1 MIAILIDGI
10 VQGLQ
15 LSLMAVGI
23 TLIYGLG
30 GVLNLAHGQFAV
42 VGGIATALFIEA
54 GVNPLAACA
63 LGILSAGVFGLAV
76 DRTLLLPAY
85 RSAGEERL
93 LLGLLITLGL
103 SFVVNGYLDY
113 KYPNISL
120 TLKLAT
126 PSFDMAGITVRT
138 ASAVAGGNAILAI
151 VLLLAFLKGTLLG
164 KVIRSIIQNEVGAG
178 LCGINPGR
186 IRTLIVTLSA
196 MMAGLGGVVQ
206 GLFSSLGTEMGNELT
221 SFALIVAVVGGVRSI
236 NGTLAAGVLLG
247 IVNAFASYYVGAYLT
262 LIILLG
268 TAVFTILLRPEG
280 LFASVHEHKPIP
292 R

>member
-1 MIAILIDGI
+1 VIAILVDGI

-42 VGGIATALFIEA
+42 VGGIATALFVEA
-54 GVNPLAACA
+54 GVNPLVACA
-63 LGILSAGVFGLAV
+63 LGILSAGVFGFVV

-85 RSAGEERL
+85 RSAREERL

-103 SFVVNGYLDY
+103 SFVVNGFLDY

-120 TLKLAT
+120 TLKLST
-126 PSFDMAGITVRT
+126 PSFNVAGITVRT
-138 ASAVAGGNAILAI
+138 ASAVAALIAI
-151 VLLLAFLKGTLLG
+151 VAFVLLFAFLKGTLLG

-247 IVNAFASYYVGAYLT
+247 IVNAFASYFVGAYLT

-268 TAVFTILLRPEG
+268 TAVFTILLRPTG
-280 LFASVHEHKPIP
+280 LFAY
-292 R
+292 RT

>member
-1 MIAILIDGI
+1 MIAILVDGI

-42 VGGIATALFIEA
+42 VGGIATALFIGE
-54 GVNPLAACA
+54 GVHPLVACA
-63 LGILSAGVFGLAV
+63 LGVLSAGVFGFIV
-76 DRTLLLPAY
+76 DRTLLVPAY

-113 KYPNISL
+113 RHSNVSL

-126 PSFDMAGITVRT
+126 PSLDVAGITVRT
-138 ASAVAGGNAILAI
+138 ASVVATLIAI
-151 VLLLAFLKGTLLG
+151 VAFALLLAFLKGTLLG

-247 IVNAFASYYVGAYLT
+247 IVNAFASFYVGAYLT

-268 TAVFTILLRPEG
+268 TAVVTILLRPSG
-280 LFASVHEHKPIP
+280 LFAY
-292 R
+292 RT

>member
-1 MIAILIDGI
+1 MIAILVDGI

-30 GVLNLAHGQFAV
+30 GVLNLAHGQVAV
-42 VGGIATALFIEA
+42 VGGIATALFIGE

-63 LGILSAGVFGLAV
+63 LGVMSTGVFGLAA
-76 DRTLLLPAY
+76 DRTVLVPAY

-113 KYPNISL
+113 KYPNIAL
-120 TLKLAT
+120 TLRLAT
-126 PSFDMAGITVRT
+126 PSFSVAGITIRT
-138 ASAVAGGNAILAI
+138 ASAVAALIAI
-151 VLLLAFLKGTLLG
+151 VAFVLLFAFLKATLLG

-196 MMAGLGGVVQ
+196 MMAGLGGVAQ

-268 TAVFTILLRPEG
+268 TAVFTILLRPAG
-280 LFASVHEHKPIP
+280 LFAY
-292 R
+292 RT

>member
-1 MIAILIDGI
+1 MDGI

-42 VGGIATALFIEA
+42 VGGIATALFIGA
-54 GVNPLAACA
+54 GVSPWLACA
-63 LGILSAGVFGLAV
+63 LGVLSAGVFGFIV
-76 DRTLLLPAY
+76 DRTLLVPAY

-113 KYPNISL
+113 RHSNISL

-126 PSFDMAGITVRT
+126 PSLNVAGITVRT
-138 ASAVAGGNAILAI
+138 ASVVATLIAIIAFA
-151 VLLLAFLKGTLLG
+151 LLLAFLKGTLLG

-247 IVNAFASYYVGAYLT
+247 IVNAFASFYVGAYLT

-268 TAVFTILLRPEG
+268 TAVVTIVLRPSG
-280 LFASVHEHKPIP
+280 LFAY
-292 R
+292 RT

>member
-1 MIAILIDGI
+1 VIAILFDGI

-23 TLIYGLG
+23 TLIFGLG

-54 GVNPLAACA
+54 GVNPLLACS
-63 LGILSAGVFGLAV
+63 LGILSAGVFGLLV

-113 KYPNISL
+113 RHANISL
-120 TLKLAT
+120 TLNLPT
-126 PSFDMAGITVRT
+126 PSFEVAGVTIRT
-138 ASAVAGGNAILAI
+138 ASAAAAFIAILAFA
-151 VLLLAFLKGTLLG
+151 LLFAFLKGTLLG

-262 LIILLG
+262 LIILLA
-268 TAVFTILLRPEG
+268 TAAFTILLRPAG
-280 LFASVHEHKPIP
+280 LFAS
-292 R
+292 RT

>member
-1 MIAILIDGI
+1 VIPILIDGI

-23 TLIYGLG
+23 TLIFGLG

-42 VGGIATALFIEA
+42 LGGIATALLIET
-54 GVNPLAACA
+54 GLNPLVACA
-63 LGILSAGVFGLAV
+63 LGILGAGIFGLVV
-76 DRTLLLPAY
+76 DRTLLVPAY
-85 RSAGEERL
+85 RRNGEERL

-103 SFVVNGYLDY
+103 SFVVNGFLDY
-113 KYPNISL
+113 KYPSTAL
-120 TLKLAT
+120 TLRLAT
-126 PSFDMAGITVRT
+126 PSFEVAGITIRT
-138 ASAVAGGNAILAI
+138 ASAWAAAI
-151 VLLLAFLKGTLLG
+151 VIATFIILFVFLKATLMG

-186 IRTLIVTLSA
+186 IRTLIVILSA

-247 IVNAFASYYVGAYLT
+247 IVNAFASFYVGAYLT
-262 LIILLG
+262 LIILLA
-268 TAVFTILLRPEG
+268 TAAFTILLRPQG
-280 LFASVHEHKPIP
+280 LFAS
-292 R
+292 RT

>member
-1 MIAILIDGI
+1 MIAILVDGI

-42 VGGIATALFIEA
+42 VGGIATALFIAE

-63 LGILSAGVFGLAV
+63 LGVLTAGVFGLVV
-76 DRTLLLPAY
+76 DRTLLVPAY

-113 KYPNISL
+113 KYPSISL

-126 PSFDMAGITVRT
+126 PSFNLAGITIRT
-138 ASAVAGGNAILAI
+138 ASAVAAVITIVAF
-151 VLLLAFLKGTLLG
+151 VLLFAFLKGTLLG
-164 KVIRSIIQNEVGAG
+164 KVVRSIIQNEVGAG

-247 IVNAFASYYVGAYLT
+247 IVNAFASYFVGAYLT

-268 TAVFTILLRPEG
+268 TAVFTILLRPAG
-280 LFASVHEHKPIP
+280 LFAY
-292 R
+292 RT

>member
-1 MIAILIDGI
+1 MVAILIDGI

-42 VGGIATALFIEA
+42 VGGIAAALCLEA
-54 GVNPLAACA
+54 GANPLVACTI
-63 LGILSAGVFGLAV
+63 GILGAGVFGLLV

-85 RSAGEERL
+85 RSAGEDRL

-113 KYPNISL
+113 RYANISL
-120 TLKLAT
+120 TIKLAT
-126 PSFDMAGITVRT
+126 PSFEVAGITVRS
-138 ASAVAGGNAILAI
+138 ASAVAACIAM
-151 VLLLAFLKGTLLG
+151 VAFALLFAFLKATLLG

-280 LFASVHEHKPIP
+280 LFAH
-292 R
+292 RT